1 MKKRAVVLLLCTVIG
16 VSLAGCGENV
26 GISEQIN
33 VTEST
38 AQPESEKMPGLEQ
51 AAPEEGASEEVQ
63 PVELEEC
70 ALLGSNFANSLYV
83 TDMTYQLNGG
93 NVMFSPL
100 SLNFALGLVL
110 AGTDG
115 DSPTRAAIENYL
127 NSSEYSAFA
136 RSYMKYA
143 EEVSAREVPEGS
155 TMENHFDIA
164 NGIWVNREYSLLE
177 KYQSTVRESYGAEV
191 ESLDFADANGVADTV
206 NHWVN
211 QKTQSMIPEILNPE
225 LITEEAAAVLTNA
238 IYFQSPW
245 LSDWKPSEVDK
256 RFTNL
261 DGSTCEPAFL
271 DSSCSDYFENDYAT
285 AFAKKYANGLEFI
298 GILPKDTGEFALRDL
313 DIEGLL
319 ETRQNVKTITVMPEL
334 NFSTDIKLDPMLNAM
349 GMGVMYTNEADI
361 TEMCDEELKVAA
373 VLQKTKL
380 ELDAKGTKA
389 AAATAVVMYKATAAL
404 TPELPQQVT
413 LDRPFAFLIYDAENQ
428 VPVFMGKVTN
438 LNE

>member
-1 MKKRAVVLLLCTVIG
+1 MKKKVVSLLLCTVLG

-26 GISEQIN
+26 VISEQIN

-38 AQPESEKMPGLEQ
+38 AQPESEKMPALEQ

-110 AGTDG
+110 EGTDG

-164 NGIWVNREYSLLE
+164 NGIWVNKEYSLLE

-191 ESLDFADANGVADTV
+191 ESLDFTDPGGGRHGKSLGESEDTV
-206 NHWVN
+206 HDSGDS
-211 QKTQSMIPEILNPE
+211 QSRADYRGGGSSSDQCHLFPVALAERL
-225 LITEEAAAVLTNA
+225 EA
-238 IYFQSPW
+238 F
-245 LSDWKPSEVDK
+245 
-256 RFTNL
+256 R
-261 DGSTCEPAFL
+261 
-271 DSSCSDYFENDYAT
+271 
-285 AFAKKYANGLEFI
+285 
-298 GILPKDTGEFALRDL
+298 GI
-313 DIEGLL
+313 
-319 ETRQNVKTITVMPEL
+319 
-334 NFSTDIKLDPMLNAM
+334 
-349 GMGVMYTNEADI
+349 
-361 TEMCDEELKVAA
+361 
-373 VLQKTKL
+373 
-380 ELDAKGTKA
+380 
-389 AAATAVVMYKATAAL
+389 
-404 TPELPQQVT
+404 
-413 LDRPFAFLIYDAENQ
+413 
-428 VPVFMGKVTN
+428 
-438 LNE
+438 